1 MAKFKENTNMFHI
14 GTMEA
19 PIIHGHTCIELKDA
33 RTGKR
38 ERIESDNT
46 FMATTLAKQM
56 RSLGAANNFPY
67 ANETW
72 RNSNMI
78 VNFCGGI
85 FLFKNAIAD
94 DSEYMA
100 AGNKMTANGSYNI
113 TNGGNPPE
121 LGSWNSIESNIDG
134 NRSAVLVWDWNT
146 SQGNG
151 EISSICLTSDT
162 GGYIGYGNPSGYSAS
177 SGYNLNRNQNAL
189 GPLCK
194 TAWKNHRYS
203 FGMSDYKTL
212 VVKKYKYAIDKAS
225 IFDNKL
231 IDTLTFDL
239 ESYGFTFPRNRYSIK
254 LVDNGK
260 VQIMPDANDVPNGGT
275 IKLYIFDPADD
286 SLTLKTMVNTTGTR
300 LHDYYN
306 TEAPFVYFK
315 DDDLMFCKEHDTG
328 TLYIC
333 DGSNGAVLKTF
344 NVGSDDY
351 HAYSKFSDDLF
362 YRFTMSHFLDL
373 VNDTWY
379 PTNARADQINVG
391 VIADEDMLLAGVSWD
406 SSEYTSYAFKN
417 PLYLATINNL
427 QQSVTKQNTQTMKV
441 TYTLTEV

>member
-1 MAKFKENTNMFHI
+1 MAKFKENTNMFHV
-14 GTMEA
+14 GTMDA

-100 AGNKMTANGSYNI
+100 AGNKMTANGSYNV

-151 EISSICLTSDT
+151 EISSVCLTSDT
-162 GGYIGYGNPSGYSAS
+162 GGYIGYGNASGYSTS
-177 SGYNLNRNQNAL
+177 SAWDMRRKQSSL
-189 GPLCK
+189 GSYAH
-194 TAWKNHRYS
+194 TTYGNYRYTIS
-203 FGMSDYKTL
+203 MSDYKTL
-212 VVKKYKYAIDKAS
+212 VISKYKYAVDKAS

-231 IDTLTFDL
+231 IETLTFNL
-239 ESYGFTFPRNRYSIK
+239 EEYGFTFIRDRFSAMC
-254 LVDNGK
+254 VDDGK
-260 VQIMPDANDVPNGGT
+260 IQIMPDNNDILAGGT

-306 TEAPFVYFK
+306 RESPFIYFK
-315 DDDLMFCKEHDTG
+315 DDDLMFCQEHDTP

-344 NVGSDDY
+344 NVGVNDEK
-351 HAYSKFSDDLF
+351 AFSKLSDDLF
-362 YRFTMSHFLDL
+362 YRDGLAYFLDL

-379 PTNARADQINVG
+379 PTNAYKT
-391 VIADEDMLLAGVSWD
+391 EHKCSMLHDSDCIFYNDAGWDGVSNTTL
-406 SSEYTSYAFKN
+406 YKN